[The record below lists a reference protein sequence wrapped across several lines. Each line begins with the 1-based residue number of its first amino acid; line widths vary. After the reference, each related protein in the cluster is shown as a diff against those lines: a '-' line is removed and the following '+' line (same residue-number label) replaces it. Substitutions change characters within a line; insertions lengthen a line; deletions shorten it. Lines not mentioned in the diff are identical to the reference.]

1 MTDERGAGGQGTV
14 QLEQLFT
21 PIQVGPMRVPNRI
34 CETTNTIGAGR
45 LGDFLP
51 DDVFIEHHVAKAR
64 GGMGWI
70 GGETWI
76 LNAPLPDEVP
86 EEIIPGG
93 AATRFPIY
101 YLPDFVPKVARF
113 CQAVHDAGA
122 VAVFQLTQLNA
133 MFGPSSVPISGA
145 YDWVPHELEDH
156 EIDVIVESYA
166 AAAGEIL
173 AAGGDGVEVHAA
185 HETVPH
191 LFLSPATNHRTDRW
205 GGDARQRCGLL
216 VTILQAIRARV
227 GDGLAVGFRMAA
239 GESRPGGYTLDDA
252 VAMMRCIVAEAGPD
266 FVNVDIGHS
275 WGDPSYVPPSYYPV
289 AIGADAAKAIR
300 EAARPA
306 AVLYAGRVFDPL
318 VAERLLADGVCDLV
332 GMTRASIVDPEFA
345 TKAREGR
352 LEEIR
357 YCIGCNRCIDN
368 AVHGAGT
375 GLFTLNQ
382 RAMCSINPQA
392 GAEFAWKTSFRPA
405 STRKRVVVVGAGP
418 AGLEAA
424 RVAAL
429 RGHEVIVTER
439 RAAIGGQVHVASL
452 APGREQFANLARYH
466 DTQVKLLGI
475 DLRLGVDATPD
486 AVLALAPNAVVCA
499 TGSIPLVPEVPGVDG
514 PDVVQAWD
522 VLEGKVEIGHR
533 VVVVSQEDGMETPS
547 VADFLASRG
556 HAVEV
561 FHHWGGVANAVGRY
575 TLGPVLR
582 RLEAGGVVSHSHLR
596 VSRIEAGAVEFVS
609 ALTGAARVVEGVDT
623 VVLSCGSRPDVAL
636 YRALKDEV
644 ARADLVGAAWAPR
657 GIHEATEHGMRVGLE
672 V

>member
-1 MTDERGAGGQGTV
+1 MTDERGAQGTV
-14 QLEQLFT
+14 QLERLFT
-21 PIQVGPMRVPNRI
+21 PLRVGPMQVPNRV

-70 GGETWI
+70 GGETWV

-101 YLPDFVPKVARF
+101 YLPDFVPKVARY

-156 EIDVIVESYA
+156 EIDAIIESYA
-166 AAAGEIL
+166 AAAEQIL

-191 LFLSPATNHRTDRW
+191 LFLSPATNRRTDRW
-205 GGDARQRCGLL
+205 GGEALARCRFVIEVLR
-216 VTILQAIRARV
+216 AIRDRV
-227 GDGLAVGFRMAA
+227 GNGLAIGLRMAA
-239 GESRPGGYTLDDA
+239 GEARPGGYTLDDA
-252 VAMMRCIVAEAGPD
+252 VAMARHIVAEAAPD
-266 FVNVDIGHS
+266 FLSVDVGHS

-289 AIGADAAKAIR
+289 AMGAEAARKIR
-300 EAARPA
+300 EAAQPA

-318 VAERLLADGVCDLV
+318 VAERLLVDGVCDLV
-332 GMTRASIVDPEFA
+332 GMTRASIVDPEFVN
-345 TKAREGR
+345 KAREGR

-368 AVHGAGT
+368 AVHGSGT

-382 RAMCSINPQA
+382 RAMCSVNPTA
-392 GAEFAWKTSFRPA
+392 GAEFAWKTSFRRVATP
-405 STRKRVVVVGAGP
+405 RRVVVVGAGP

-429 RGHEVIVTER
+429 RGHDVTVLER
-439 RAAIGGQVHVASL
+439 RDALGGQVHIASL
-452 APGREQFANLARYH
+452 APGRDQFANLARYH

-475 DLRLGVDATPD
+475 DLRLGSDATPE
-486 AVLALAPNAVVCA
+486 AVLGLRPDAVVCA
-499 TGSIPLVPEVPGVDG
+499 TGSVPLVPDAPGIDAAF
-514 PDVVQAWD
+514 VVQAWD
-522 VLEGKVEIGHR
+522 VLEGKIDVGRR

-561 FHHWGGVANAVGRY
+561 FHHWAGVANAVGRY
-575 TLGPVLR
+575 TVGPVLR
-582 RLEAGGVVSHSHLR
+582 RLEAGGVTTRSHLR
-596 VSRIEAGAVEFVS
+596 VNRIEAGRVEFVS
-609 ALTGAARVVEGVDT
+609 SLTGATRVVEDVDT

-636 YRALKDEV
+636 YRALKGEV
-644 ARADLVGAAWAPR
+644 GRLDLVGAAWAPR